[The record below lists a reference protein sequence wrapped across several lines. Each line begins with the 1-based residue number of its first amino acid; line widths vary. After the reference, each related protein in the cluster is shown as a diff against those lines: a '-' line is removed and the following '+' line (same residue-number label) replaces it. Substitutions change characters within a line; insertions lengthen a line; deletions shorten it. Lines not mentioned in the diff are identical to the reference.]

1 MSYGTG
7 HHPPQGQGQG
17 QGEGQ
22 GQGQGQGQEQR
33 ELGPLQGARPELAVA
48 ATALVACS
56 IAAFVL
62 AGLAGT
68 VLVVMVFSALALAVF
83 SLLLPRPLEVPPTPE
98 VPGRGREA
106 TVWAHGYWRLQIDLR
121 EGTTSIFA
129 YEFGLAPHLE
139 HLLAAR
145 LSQSHGI
152 NLYTDPEAARRVLCA
167 NRRDRD
173 LWAWV
178 DPARRTPDRNNAA
191 GIPPRTLA
199 RLVRRLEQL

>member
-1 MSYGTG
+1 MSNGTG
-7 HHPPQGQGQG
+7 HHSPQGR
-17 QGEGQ
+17 GEP
-22 GQGQGQGQEQR
+22 
-33 ELGPLQGARPELAVA
+33 GPWRAARPELAVA

-68 VLVVMVFSALALAVF
+68 VLVVVVFSALALAVF
-83 SLLLPRPLEVPPTPE
+83 SLLLPRPLELPPRPE

-152 NLYTDPEAARRVLCA
+152 NLYADPEAARRALCA

-173 LWAWV
+173 LWGWV
-178 DPARRTPDRNNAA
+178 DPERRTPDRNNAA

-199 RLVRRLEQL
+199 RLIRRLEQL

>member
-1 MSYGTG
+1 MSFGPG
-7 HHPPQGQGQG
+7 NLDQHGQDRGQGQA
-17 QGEGQ
+17 
-22 GQGQGQGQEQR
+22 
-33 ELGPLQGARPELAVA
+33 GPWRSARPELAVA
-48 ATALVACS
+48 ATALVSCGT
-56 IAAFVL
+56 AAFVL

-68 VLVVMVFSALALAVF
+68 VLVVVIFSALALAVF
-83 SLLLPRPLEVPPTPE
+83 SLLLPRTLELPPRPQ

-178 DPARRTPDRNNAA
+178 DPARQTPDRNNAA